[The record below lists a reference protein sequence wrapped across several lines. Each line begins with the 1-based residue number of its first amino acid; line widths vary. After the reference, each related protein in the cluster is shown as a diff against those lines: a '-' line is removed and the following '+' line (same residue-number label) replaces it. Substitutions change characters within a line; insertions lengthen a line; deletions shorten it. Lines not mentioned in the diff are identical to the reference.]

1 MTSLFTTITQE
12 EPQWESEQEQLK
24 NPAINK
30 DIWELK
36 FCKGV
41 IGDMETWRTKAKSL
55 MATEQSQEAEEKQIC
70 KQVTEEL
77 IITLKL
83 TSRKQIYCK

>member
-12 EPQWESEQEQLK
+12 EPQWEPEQEQLK
-24 NPAINK
+24 NPAIKK

-55 MATEQSQEAEEKQIC
+55 MATEQGQEAEEKQIY